1 MGLPLI
7 KLILTSLLYNY
18 CAMFVLADRGMHV
31 LHIDVLK
38 NDSIVGYVVFDFDL
52 LLSDDNGFQYSTN
65 YHSNSKDKD
74 QKTKT
79 KHNKQHQT
87 TPISYSCRY
96 LRLFTI
102 F

>member
-1 MGLPLI
+1 MGHVGKLVYALAVAKILGKLKVSTTLVVSSII

-38 NDSIVGYVVFDFDL
+38 NGSIVDYVVFDFDL

-65 YHSNSKDKD
+65 HHSNDKNKD
-74 QKTKT
+74 
-79 KHNKQHQT
+79 
-87 TPISYSCRY
+87 
-96 LRLFTI
+96 
-102 F
+102 

>member
-1 MGLPLI
+1 
-7 KLILTSLLYNY
+7 
-18 CAMFVLADRGMHV
+18 MFVLADRGMHI

-74 QKTKT
+74 
-79 KHNKQHQT
+79 
-87 TPISYSCRY
+87 
-96 LRLFTI
+96 
-102 F
+102 

>member
-1 MGLPLI
+1 MVYSASCGNFTDGVKSIIHTTVVSPHP
-7 KLILTSLLYNY
+7 LLYNY

-74 QKTKT
+74 
-79 KHNKQHQT
+79 
-87 TPISYSCRY
+87 
-96 LRLFTI
+96 
-102 F
+102 